1 MQRSRFLIGRLAL
14 AALATVALA
23 TSCRKDEIIVLSQTS
38 QLPEI
43 KEPLLSYQWRDAAR
57 EWEGM
62 YLLNEGNMGSN
73 KSSLDYLDFTT
84 NRYHRNIYAEQNPTV
99 VKELGDVGND
109 IKIYGNR
116 VYAVINCSHKVEV
129 LDLHTG
135 KRIGKVDISNCR
147 YIAFKDGRAYVTSYV
162 GPVSLDPALSTQGEI
177 VAFDTATLEVVARVT
192 IGRQPDELVIVGDRI
207 YAANSGGYTPPN
219 YDNTVSEVLILS
231 DGSMTELRRIPVD
244 INLFRIRH
252 DRFDRLWVAS
262 RGDYYGHPSRLFV
275 LERNPANHGLYEVT
289 DTIPV
294 ACLNINIHNDILY
307 FYSVEW
313 SYLTNSNTITYGR
326 VDLKTKKIIPGN
338 FITDGTEKEIEIPY
352 GIAVH
357 PKAGFIFI
365 TDAKNYVSSGD
376 LRCYS
381 PDGKLLWKV
390 KTGDIP
396 AHMAFV
402 PAQK

>member
-1 MQRSRFLIGRLAL
+1 MLRFKSFTTSFI
-14 AALATVALA
+14 AALVIVLTLA
-23 TSCRKDEIIVLSQTS
+23 EGCRKDELIVLSQTT

-43 KEPLLSYQWRDAAR
+43 QDLKLSYDWRNATR

-73 KSSLDYLDFTT
+73 KSTLDYLDFAT
-84 NRYHRNIYAEQNPTV
+84 NRYHRNIYAEMNPTV

-135 KRIGKVDISNCR
+135 KRLGKVDISNCR
-147 YIAFKDGRAYVTSYV
+147 YIAFKGSRAYVTSYV

-177 VAFDTATLEVVARVT
+177 VAFDTATLAIEARVS

-219 YDNTVSEVLILS
+219 YDNTVSEVQILS
-231 DGSMTELRRIPVD
+231 DGSMVELRRIPVD

-262 RGDYYGHPSRLFV
+262 RGDYYGHPSRIFV
-275 LERNPANHGLYEVT
+275 LERNPKNGGLYEVT
-289 DTIPV
+289 DTIK
-294 ACLNINIHNDILY
+294 ASCLNICIHEDILY
-307 FYSVEW
+307 FYSVDW

-326 VDLKTKKIIPGN
+326 VDMKTKRVIPGN
-338 FITDGTEKEIEIPY
+338 FITDGTAADIVIPY

-357 PKAGFIFI
+357 PTTGFIFI

-381 PDGKLLWKV
+381 PEGKLLWKV

-402 PAQK
+402 PIKK

>member
-1 MQRSRFLIGRLAL
+1 MRLFAAALVFAAL
-14 AALATVALA
+14 AA
-23 TSCRKDEIIVLSQTS
+23 SCRKDEIIILSQTS
-38 QLPEI
+38 KLPEI
-43 KEPLLSYQWRDAAR
+43 EDPTLGYEWREAAR

-73 KSSLDYLDFTT
+73 KSSLDYLDFSA
-84 NRYHRNIYAEQNPTV
+84 NRYHRNIYAERNPHV

-129 LDLHTG
+129 LELHTG

-177 VAFDTATLEVVARVT
+177 VSFDTATLEIKERVT

-207 YAANSGGYTPPN
+207 FAANSGGYTPPN
-219 YDNTVSEVLILS
+219 YDNTVSEVQILS
-231 DGSMTELRRIPVD
+231 DGSMVEVRRIPVD
-244 INLFRIRH
+244 INLYRVRH
-252 DRFDRLWVAS
+252 DRFDRLWVSS

-275 LERNPANHGLYEVT
+275 LERNAKGLYEVT

-294 ACLNINIHNDILY
+294 SCMNMAIRNDVLY

-313 SYLTNSNTITYGR
+313 SYITSSNTITYGR
-326 VDLKTKKIIPGN
+326 VDLQTKRIIPGN
-338 FITDGTEKEIEIPY
+338 FITDGTEKDVEIPY

-357 PKAGFIFI
+357 PTTGFIFI

-402 PAQK
+402 PAKK